1 MARMIPSVISPE
13 TKSGAEKKIFKW
25 FQDASNTEDWVV
37 FHSLGIAHHQTLIE
51 GEVDFLV
58 VAPKLGIFALE
69 VKGGRVKRTDGMWT
83 FTNRA
88 GNVTTKSRGPFEQ
101 ASEAI
106 FSIMAAIKE
115 KADSVHYR
123 VCDLHFGFGVM
134 VPDIEYGTMG
144 IDEEP
149 WQVFDCNDGD
159 NVRDYIIRLA
169 EGSKKKY
176 EDTYGK
182 LNPSKLPTLQ
192 DAKYLISILRSD
204 FDKVLAI
211 KARINNA
218 EQELVELTEKQYKC
232 LDQIEENRRG
242 IVYGPAGTG
251 KTLLAIEQAKK
262 SVSQGKK
269 VALICFNSSIGT
281 WFETYFEELAEEY
294 KPVYVGTFHKLLL
307 QIMNIAGKPVSIPTD
322 SEAKSGFYEEVL
334 PSKVFEILIENPLME
349 FDEIIIDEAQDLIK
363 ENYIDIIDLLLKK
376 GFEHGYWKFFGDFS
390 RQAIYSEGI
399 DGREML
405 EQLEDRT
412 SFIRYK
418 LTENCRNTKQ
428 ICDDI
433 QTITG
438 YEAPKDLWTKVEGL
452 PVDHKTCSSDEEQLE
467 KLEALLKELQEKN
480 IEKGKITILS
490 PKSRENSIVSRV
502 ECSKIKDYDFKSTEN
517 ITFSTIQSFKGLENS
532 VVILIDVNSYS
543 VVNLM
548 YVALSRARTALY
560 IFESKNAHSEY
571 SELLKRRL
579 LNG

>member
-25 FQDASNTEDWVV
+25 FENADNTDDWVV

-58 VAPKLGIFALE
+58 IAPKFGIFALE

-88 GNVTTKSRGPFEQ
+88 GHVDTKSRGPFEQ
-101 ASEAI
+101 ASDAI
-106 FSIMAAIKE
+106 FSIMDAIKE
-115 KADSVHYR
+115 KADVEHYN
-123 VCDLHFGFGVM
+123 VGNLHFGFGVM

-159 NVRDYIIRLA
+159 NVRDFIVRLA
-169 EGSKKKY
+169 EGSQKKY
-176 EDTYGK
+176 EETYGK
-182 LNPSKLPTLQ
+182 LKPSKLPTSQ

-218 EQELVELTEKQYKC
+218 EQELIELTEKQYRC

-242 IVYGPAGTG
+242 VVYGPAGTG

-262 SVSQGKK
+262 SVLNGKK
-269 VALICFNSSIGT
+269 VALLCFNNSIGT
-281 WFETYFEELAEEY
+281 WFQTFFQEQASDY
-294 KPVYVGTFHKLLL
+294 KPEFVGTFHGFMTKLL
-307 QIMNIAGKPVSIPTD
+307 IDAGERIDVPSD
-322 SEAKSGFYEEVL
+322 DEAKRVYYEKIL
-334 PSKVFEILIENPLME
+334 PSKALEVLLISPTE
-349 FDEIIIDEAQDLIK
+349 FDEIIIDEAQDLIRD
-363 ENYIDIIDLLLKK
+363 NYIDVMDLTLKK
-376 GFEHGYWKFFGDFS
+376 GFEHGSWKFFGDFS
-390 RQAIYSEGI
+390 RQAIYSDELTGQELL
-399 DGREML
+399 DSL
-405 EQLEDRT
+405 EERT

-418 LTENCRNTKQ
+418 LTENCRNTRQ

-438 YEAPKDLWTKVEGL
+438 YEAPKDLWTKVEGI
-452 PVDHKTCSSDEEQLE
+452 PVDHKTCTSEEEELE
-467 KLEALLKELQEKN
+467 KLEDLLRELDEKN
-480 IEKGKITILS
+480 IEKDKITILS
-490 PKSRENSIVSRV
+490 PKSRENSIVSKI
-502 ECSKIKDYDFKSTEN
+502 ENIKIKDYSFRSNNE
-517 ITFSTIQSFKGLENS
+517 ISFSTIQSFKGLENS
-532 VVILIDVNSYS
+532 VVIMVDINTYS
-543 VVNLM
+543 SMNLM
-548 YVALSRARTALY
+548 YVGLSRARTALY
-560 IFESKNAHSEY
+560 IFETKGAHVEY

>member
-25 FQDASNTEDWVV
+25 FENANNTDDWVV

-58 VAPKLGIFALE
+58 IAPKFGIFALE

-88 GNVTTKSRGPFEQ
+88 GHVDTKSRGPFEQ
-101 ASEAI
+101 ASDAI
-106 FSIMAAIKE
+106 FSIMDAIKE
-115 KADSVHYR
+115 KADVEHYN
-123 VCDLHFGFGVM
+123 VGNLHFGFGVM

-159 NVRDYIIRLA
+159 NVRDFIVRLA
-169 EGSKKKY
+169 EGSQKKY
-176 EDTYGK
+176 EETYGK
-182 LNPSKLPTLQ
+182 LKPSKLPTSQ

-218 EQELVELTEKQYKC
+218 EQELIELTEKQYRC

-242 IVYGPAGTG
+242 VVYGPAGTG

-262 SVSQGKK
+262 SVLNGKK
-269 VALICFNSSIGT
+269 VALLCFNNSIGT
-281 WFETYFEELAEEY
+281 WFQTFFQEQASDY
-294 KPVYVGTFHKLLL
+294 KPEFVGTFHGFMTKLL
-307 QIMNIAGKPVSIPTD
+307 IDAGERIDVPSD
-322 SEAKSGFYEEVL
+322 DEAKRVYYEKLL
-334 PSKVFEILIENPLME
+334 PSKALEVLLISPTE
-349 FDEIIIDEAQDLIK
+349 FDEIIIDEAQDLIRD
-363 ENYIDIIDLLLKK
+363 NYIDVMDLTLKK
-376 GFEHGYWKFFGDFS
+376 GFEHGSWKFFGDFS
-390 RQAIYSEGI
+390 RQAIYSDELTGQELL
-399 DGREML
+399 DSL
-405 EQLEDRT
+405 EERT

-418 LTENCRNTKQ
+418 LTENCRNTRQ

-438 YEAPKDLWTKVEGL
+438 YEAPKDLWTKVEGI
-452 PVDHKTCSSDEEQLE
+452 PVDHKTCTSEEEELE
-467 KLEALLKELQEKN
+467 KLEDLLRELDEKN
-480 IEKGKITILS
+480 IEKDKITILS
-490 PKSRENSIVSRV
+490 PRSRENSIVSKI
-502 ECSKIKDYDFKSTEN
+502 ENIKIKDYSFRSNNE
-517 ITFSTIQSFKGLENS
+517 ISFSTIQSFKGLENS
-532 VVILIDVNSYS
+532 VVIMVDINTYS
-543 VVNLM
+543 SMNLM
-548 YVALSRARTALY
+548 YVGLSRARTALY
-560 IFESKNAHSEY
+560 IFETKGAHVEY

>member
-1 MARMIPSVISPE
+1 MIPSVISPE

-25 FQDASNTEDWVV
+25 FENANNTDDWVV

-58 VAPKLGIFALE
+58 IAPKFGIFALE

-88 GNVTTKSRGPFEQ
+88 GHVDTKSRGPFEQ
-101 ASEAI
+101 ASDAI
-106 FSIMAAIKE
+106 FSIMDAIKE
-115 KADSVHYR
+115 KADVEHYN
-123 VCDLHFGFGVM
+123 VGNLHFGFGVM

-159 NVRDYIIRLA
+159 NVRDFIVRLA
-169 EGSKKKY
+169 EGSQKKY
-176 EDTYGK
+176 EETYGK
-182 LNPSKLPTLQ
+182 LKPSKLPTSQ

-218 EQELVELTEKQYKC
+218 EQELIELTEKQYRC

-242 IVYGPAGTG
+242 VVYGPAGTG

-262 SVSQGKK
+262 SVLNGKK
-269 VALICFNSSIGT
+269 VALLCFNNSIGT
-281 WFETYFEELAEEY
+281 WFQTFFQEQASDY
-294 KPVYVGTFHKLLL
+294 KPEFVGTFHGFMTKLL
-307 QIMNIAGKPVSIPTD
+307 IDAGERIDVPSD
-322 SEAKSGFYEEVL
+322 DEAKRVYYEKLL
-334 PSKVFEILIENPLME
+334 PSKALEVLLISPTE
-349 FDEIIIDEAQDLIK
+349 FDEIIIDEAQDLIRD
-363 ENYIDIIDLLLKK
+363 NYIDVMDLTLKK
-376 GFEHGYWKFFGDFS
+376 GFEHGSWKFFGDFS
-390 RQAIYSEGI
+390 RQAIYSDELTGQELL
-399 DGREML
+399 DSL
-405 EQLEDRT
+405 EERT

-418 LTENCRNTKQ
+418 LTENCRNTRQ

-438 YEAPKDLWTKVEGL
+438 YEAPKDLWTKVEGI
-452 PVDHKTCSSDEEQLE
+452 PVDHKTCTSEEEELE
-467 KLEALLKELQEKN
+467 KLEDLLRELDEKN
-480 IEKGKITILS
+480 IEKDKITILS
-490 PKSRENSIVSRV
+490 PRSRENSIVSKI
-502 ECSKIKDYDFKSTEN
+502 ENIKIKDYSFRSNNE
-517 ITFSTIQSFKGLENS
+517 ISFSTIQSFKGLENS
-532 VVILIDVNSYS
+532 VVIMVDINTYS
-543 VVNLM
+543 SMNLM
-548 YVALSRARTALY
+548 YVGLSRARTALY
-560 IFESKNAHSEY
+560 IFETKGAHVEY

>member
-1 MARMIPSVISPE
+1 MIPSVISPE

-25 FQDASNTEDWVV
+25 FENADNTDDWVA

-58 VAPKLGIFALE
+58 IAPKLGIFALE

-88 GNVTTKSRGPFEQ
+88 GHVDTKSRGPFEQ
-101 ASEAI
+101 ASDAI
-106 FSIMAAIKE
+106 FSIMDAIKE
-115 KADSVHYR
+115 KADVEHYN
-123 VCDLHFGFGVM
+123 VGNLHFGFGVM

-159 NVRDYIIRLA
+159 NVRDFIVRLA
-169 EGSKKKY
+169 EGSQKKY
-176 EDTYGK
+176 EETYGK
-182 LNPSKLPTLQ
+182 LKPSKLPTSQ

-218 EQELVELTEKQYKC
+218 EQELIELTEKQYRC

-242 IVYGPAGTG
+242 VVYGPAGTG

-262 SVSQGKK
+262 SVLNGKK
-269 VALICFNSSIGT
+269 VALLCFNNSIGT
-281 WFETYFEELAEEY
+281 WFQTFFQEQALDY
-294 KPVYVGTFHKLLL
+294 KPEFVGTFHGFMTKLL
-307 QIMNIAGKPVSIPTD
+307 IDAGERIDVPSD
-322 SEAKSGFYEEVL
+322 DEAKRVYYEKIL
-334 PSKVFEILIENPLME
+334 PSKALEVLLISPTE
-349 FDEIIIDEAQDLIK
+349 FDEIIIDEAQDLIRA
-363 ENYIDIIDLLLKK
+363 NYIDVMDLALKK
-376 GFEHGYWKFFGDFS
+376 GFEHGSWKFFGDFS
-390 RQAIYSEGI
+390 RQAIYSDELTGQELL
-399 DGREML
+399 DS
-405 EQLEDRT
+405 LEDRT

-418 LTENCRNTKQ
+418 LTENCRNTRQ

-438 YEAPKDLWTKVEGL
+438 YEAPKDLWTKVEGI
-452 PVDHKTCSSDEEQLE
+452 PVDHKTCASEEEELE
-467 KLEALLKELQEKN
+467 KLEDLLRELDEKN
-480 IEKGKITILS
+480 IEKDKITILS
-490 PKSRENSIVSRV
+490 PKSRENSIVSKI
-502 ECSKIKDYDFKSTEN
+502 ENIKIKDYSFRSNNE
-517 ITFSTIQSFKGLENS
+517 ISFSTIQSFKGLENS
-532 VVILIDVNSYS
+532 VVIMVDINTYS
-543 VVNLM
+543 SMNLM
-548 YVALSRARTALY
+548 YVGLSRARTALY
-560 IFESKNAHSEY
+560 IFETKGAHVEY